1 MHHGLAFIALAQ
13 VKRRGID
20 HHQQLGTRG
29 FSLPGRRFKPGIL
42 ANQHTKGHAVLAL
55 AHMKNASTLPWR
67 EITPLIK
74 DLVIRQFLLGVGLH
88 TQAVLQYISCVK
100 KLRHGNAVRT
110 QAGAAIHR
118 GRAANHHT
126 QVTQVGQLAGNK
138 VDGILTR
145 LNKSRP

>member
-13 VKRRGID
+13 VKWRGID
-20 HHQQLGTRG
+20 HHQQLGARG

-42 ANQHTKGHAVLAL
+42 ANQQTKGHAFLAL
-55 AHMKNASTLPWR
+55 THMKNASALPRR
-67 EITPLIK
+67 EITPLVK
-74 DLVIRQFLLGVGLH
+74 DLVIGKLLLGVGVH
-88 TQAVLQYISCVK
+88 AQAVLQHISRVIK
-100 KLRHGNAVRT
+100 PRQGDAVRT

-118 GRAANHHT
+118 DRAANHHA

-145 LNKSRP
+145 LDKSRP